1 MIKNKYGKLPIVL
14 CFSYHTKTT
23 TERKVFRMASITQD
37 MKYRLSLIKYAKKH
51 GVSKAAV
58 KYHCNRQYIYR
69 WLQRYDGTIYS
80 LAERSRR
87 PHSHKNQHTEAEL
100 KLIRDMRR
108 RNPNAGLVVF
118 WVKLRQRGYKRS
130 ITGLYR
136 VLVRNNLSPVKPANP
151 KYIPKPYEQMT
162 FPGQRIQIDVKHVPA
177 SCIVGDAVGQKFYQY
192 TAIDEFSRFRYVE
205 AFKEASTYT
214 STVFLE
220 HVIKAFPFQIHCVQ
234 TDNGFE
240 FTKRFHNK
248 ESKDR
253 LTIFEKRL
261 ASLGIQHKKIR
272 PFTPRHNGK
281 VERSHRKDN
290 EYFYAVKKF
299 YSFDDFKHQLYIHN
313 WKYNHFP
320 MRPLGWKSP
329 KQTLIDFLQD
339 GVTYV

>member
-1 MIKNKYGKLPIVL
+1 MV
-14 CFSYHTKTT
+14 S
-23 TERKVFRMASITQD
+23 VTQD
-37 MKYRLSLIKYAKKH
+37 MRYRLSLLNYAKAHGVTQAAIKYRT
-51 GVSKAAV
+51 
-58 KYHCNRQYIYR
+58 NRQYIYR
-69 WLQRYDGTIYS
+69 WLKRYDGTIYS

-87 PHSHKNQHTEAEL
+87 PHSHKNQHTDSEL

-108 RNPNAGLVVF
+108 RNPHAGLVVF
-118 WVKLRQRGYKRS
+118 WVKLRQRGYSRS

-136 VLVRNNLSPVKPANP
+136 VLRRNQLAPVKLRNP

-162 FPGQRIQIDVKHVPA
+162 VPGQRVQIDVKHVPA
-177 SCIVGDAVGQKFYQY
+177 SCIVGDAAGQKFYQY

-205 AFKEASTYT
+205 AFDEANTYT
-214 STVFLE
+214 STIFLE
-220 HVIKAFPFQIHCVQ
+220 HVIKAFPFQIQCVQ

-240 FTKRFHNK
+240 FTKRFSPTTRNLASH
-248 ESKDR
+248 
-253 LTIFEKRL
+253 FEKKL
-261 ASLGIQHKKIR
+261 DQLGIQHKKIR

-290 EYFYAVKKF
+290 EYFYAVKTF

-313 WKYNHFP
+313 WKYNRFP

-329 KQTLIDFLQD
+329 KQTLIDFLHD